1 MPESLAMIHSSE
13 FAPTTR
19 RRSISPSEF
28 EGERLS
34 RGNAMHSD
42 SEPVSVR
49 PPPSGPKPS
58 QSHRCRTKPNGRRAG
73 GAVSSGCLGRRAT
86 GVAKCGRVLA
96 PRWTSQSHLCI
107 KVTEKSLSGSQVL
120 RVNSMTKKWCQG
132 VWPQFLVIPGLYF
145 MKNTISAPA
154 EVLPSLAL
162 NEKLWFYSEDGD
174 ISPPMQNFH
183 KKIDTSDFGT
193 SDIKRCTTPWRIWK
207 IHWYTKYKHILFA

>member
-1 MPESLAMIHSSE
+1 MLLVPSSTYTSILWGSKRNNIHSNEGIETFGQMPESLAMIHSSE

-107 KVTEKSLSGSQVL
+107 KVTEKSLSGSRVL
-120 RVNSMTKKWCQG
+120 RVNSMTKK
-132 VWPQFLVIPGLYF
+132 
-145 MKNTISAPA
+145 
-154 EVLPSLAL
+154 
-162 NEKLWFYSEDGD
+162 
-174 ISPPMQNFH
+174 
-183 KKIDTSDFGT
+183 
-193 SDIKRCTTPWRIWK
+193 
-207 IHWYTKYKHILFA
+207 